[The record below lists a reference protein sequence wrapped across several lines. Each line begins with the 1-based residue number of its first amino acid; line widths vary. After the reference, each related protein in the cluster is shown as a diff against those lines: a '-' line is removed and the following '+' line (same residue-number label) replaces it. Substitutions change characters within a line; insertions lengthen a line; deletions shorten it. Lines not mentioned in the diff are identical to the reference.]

1 MSSYFKY
8 YKEILSQQILII
20 SDNLDKHFNF
30 ISKFSIL
37 SIIERYTNED
47 IAEGYR
53 LTRVPHKRPDCYTQ
67 PMDTYLKTYFN
78 IERSDKDLPK
88 RLERK
93 CSFNKK
99 SLSSSSNEN
108 SIENALGSFRKN
120 SSAFNS
126 SFNELHTHH
135 VDSRCGTIGEVS
147 SCVGKQLIKQSSQTS
162 IGSTASSKLVASKSI
177 SSPLSELA
185 NNSTKPA
192 GVELT
197 SRKKTDKIQLR
208 GYLNKYSKRLESFV
222 NQFCH
227 S

>member
-1 MSSYFKY
+1 MKKNF
-8 YKEILSQQILII
+8 
-20 SDNLDKHFNF
+20 NL

-37 SIIERYTNED
+37 SIIERYMNED

-67 PMDTYLKTYFN
+67 PMNTYLKTYYN
-78 IERSDKDLPK
+78 IERSDLAK

-120 SSAFNS
+120 SNTFNS

-135 VDSRCGTIGEVS
+135 VDSRTGEVS
-147 SCVGKQLIKQSSQTS
+147 SNVGKHLIKQSSQTS
-162 IGSTASSKLVASKSI
+162 IGSTASFKLVASKSI

-185 NNSTKPA
+185 NNSTKPP
-192 GVELT
+192 GIELA

-208 GYLNKYSKRLESFV
+208 GYLNKYSERSK
-222 NQFCH
+222 
-227 S
+227 